1 METARRRTIDLLLA
15 STDPGELRRGL
26 EMIRDEITRL
36 GSEDARPLFEMVT
49 TVFYIDPL
57 DRPDLRPVIDEA
69 ISLVVGFGEWVIPV
83 LVQNLDDGD
92 IKAQLAIASAL
103 GRIGADAIRP
113 LLAEYEAATDPAIKA
128 FILYALGHVDSPKV
142 ALAADITLAA
152 ARSDDRGLRDTAAR
166 AIGRIAAAVPTG
178 ELATDIRDGFVAEL
192 RAGLADTNAGI
203 RAKAVRSLGKLAR
216 HGHLDAGEKALLRTS
231 FKRIVGADEVYD
243 WDRAYVVRKE
253 AEEALGYL

>member
-1 METARRRTIDLLLA
+1 METEHRRTIGSLLA
-15 STDPGELRRGL
+15 STDPDQLRRGL
-26 EMIRDEITRL
+26 DMIRDEITRH
-36 GSEDARPLFEMVT
+36 GSEDARPLFEMVS

-57 DRPDLRPVIDEA
+57 DRPDLRSVIDEA
-69 ISLVVGFGEWVIPV
+69 IALVVGFGEWVIPA

-103 GRIGADAIRP
+103 GRFGADAIGP
-113 LLAEYEAATDPAIKA
+113 LLAEYEAATDPAIKT

-142 ALAADITLAA
+142 VQAASITLTA

-166 AIGRIAAAVPTG
+166 AMGRIAAAVPAG
-178 ELATDIRDGFVAEL
+178 ELATDVRDGFVEEL
-192 RAGLADTNAGI
+192 RTGLADTNAGI

-216 HGHLDAGEKALLRTS
+216 HGHLEADEKKQLQTALN
-231 FKRIVGADEVYD
+231 RIIGTDEVYD

-253 AEEALGYL
+253 AEEALRYI